1 MNIAFRVVWNASK
14 GVWQAVGEIG
24 PSKRKSKSS
33 GLGSTSLAAVPA
45 IVGSLLLLSLSPL
58 VLAGALPS
66 GGQVNAGSAEI
77 SVSGNKLQVI
87 QSSQKAVIDWQSF
100 SIGQGNEVEFS
111 QPSAQ
116 AAALNRVTGSQVSD
130 IRGSLKANGQV
141 FLVNTNGILF
151 SATSEVNVG
160 ALVSSTLDISNED
173 FISGN
178 YNFEGA
184 GSGIVINR
192 GNIHAAEG
200 GFVAMIAASVINTGS
215 IDAYNGT
222 VAMAAGKR
230 VVLDM
235 GGPVK
240 IAVEEGAI
248 DAYVEQ
254 GGAVRVD
261 SGLVMLT
268 AKAAGELTASVI
280 NHTGITEAQT
290 LQADASGRIVLAG
303 DGDVNIAGTLD
314 VSGAEGEGG
323 QIQITGAQVTLQD
336 GALLDASGRDGG
348 GQVLVGGDYQ
358 GKNAA
363 VPNAIR
369 TYVDE
374 GARIVANA
382 TDKGDGGEIIVWAD
396 EHTDYAGHI
405 SAQGG
410 ALDGDGGFAEVSGKQ
425 TLDFKG
431 TVDLTALEGKTGT
444 LLLDPTNL
452 TITDADN
459 DPDNNVSDDDTSNT
473 YKPTGEA
480 STLSVSTLTTAL
492 DSANVIVTTNGSPD
506 TGTEDGDITV
516 AGSIGWFSNNTL
528 TLDAAG
534 AIGINDNVNIQ
545 TFDGSLVLT
554 AGGAITQTHTNGGR
568 LLIGGTTTLTS
579 GADITLTST
588 ANQLMGTVTATTNAG
603 SLSITN
609 ARALVLGDT
618 SASGPVALAT
628 VDNAGSITATGTF
641 VAGALSAAAHDT
653 GGISIADV
661 NGDLTVS
668 LLKAGGAITL
678 GNIHSGALTFT
689 HSVDGSNVIVGND
702 AAGGQA
708 SGIVTITGESLNLND
723 AIRTLGGTVNLIS
736 TSGAITTAGDAHI
749 VTTAEDGTGTAS
761 GLVNVT
767 AANGMTLQNIT
778 TTGADNTIGVGSN
791 AAAVTLTAS
800 AGDIHV
806 GAITTT
812 GGDATA
818 GATDNRNG
826 GNAGNI
832 LLAATAGAD
841 IYLDG
846 DLKAIGG
853 GFVGAASQGLG
864 GYIKIET
871 PTILTANRLIS
882 SGVTSGN
889 IDLLGSLDSGA
900 GASYSL
906 NVIAGVSDVMF
917 DGVIGGSKALT
928 SLTASGVN
936 INIEKNVTTDG
947 AAGLNI
953 DATQEIRLGDDDLTN
968 GLGTITI
975 NTLAGNGSVDLN
987 SGIGDISGGNYS
999 IYLDD
1004 AVTFTRGTGTI
1015 NIHDDFYSNTNER
1028 NDLTFDGAGGG
1039 AVVFAESVGGSS
1051 ASANTKLGN
1060 ILFDSVT
1067 DITTEGISAESLI
1080 SLNGTG
1086 SINTSGG
1093 NGGAY
1098 YLDGAGGLQLSTT
1111 GADTAGDENIT
1122 FDPSVYLTEVSAPI
1136 WMALPNGSIT
1146 LGSSANLV
1154 TAGGGVTLNAGTS
1167 QTLSGADISTSG
1179 GDVILTAGSKAG
1191 SGALTLGSSTDIT
1204 TSNGLLSLTG
1214 TGISQSTT
1222 NSVLNAGSGKIRID
1236 AGGST
1241 ISLHGRLITTDDD
1254 SNGTPSVLVSNV
1266 AGTSFRS
1273 VETQAGTF
1281 QVGLI
1286 AGDANLAGAQTPVG
1300 AENLALTTAEIRL
1313 REAQAIK
1320 ITSAG
1325 DDSAATG
1332 ANVTF
1337 TVTGTN
1343 AAGDPLIES
1352 ITGGTAAAVT
1362 TTGLFKT
1369 ITSITSNKATAGA
1382 VSVGLAADDTIAG
1395 SLTQYIHNSYSDNQ
1409 IDIKTLSAA
1418 TTGQISVTSTANIID
1433 QLGGFSVGS
1442 SLDVRASGRTT
1453 GMVLTGDVTATNV
1466 TIKTGVGVLALGD
1479 RDITATSG
1487 NILLQGR
1494 GVTQGAGSTVSTTG
1508 TVTVYGSDYASQG
1521 TRGDVVMAGNIVADS
1536 TASTAVTIAD
1546 TNAITIG
1553 SITTGSVG
1561 SRGGLRLGTH
1571 DHNGITYRRAYGA
1584 IDQTAGSQLTIGA
1597 LDIRQLSGSG
1607 SIDLSLLT
1615 NEIQSVGY
1623 VERGGAISLFD
1634 KDTEANGL
1642 ILNGGITA
1650 GTNSNAVKIETLG
1663 ALNHSHHIYGQ
1674 GITLAGASITSS
1686 NQLFANY
1693 GSQGDLVLQASGG
1706 DITLNSHVRVDGAGN
1721 DLIIRNAGDVQLSNT
1736 QYLDGELQIGSLGVS
1751 GALAASQTVLAAA
1764 DLTLDGTATS
1774 LGSATFD
1781 VSERIAI
1788 TSAGDDSGIAFTVT
1802 GTDMFGR
1809 AQTEV
1814 ITGASAAIATGSKY
1828 FASITQIAASG
1839 AAANNVSVG
1848 TALENITGNVTQ
1860 TSSLAVDSARLSGVV
1875 VGNITLENN
1884 ENYFTYIDDLTVG
1897 GDISLSS
1904 RSRTNTLH
1912 VAGDVASATGNISIR
1927 NNYFGLQVDSTGSV
1941 TGQAAGS
1948 QVTLTATDN
1957 YNSGHNANI
1966 QGAIVAGTG
1975 GIVLSSDY
1983 GNVYTSGLGTLTT
1996 TGTATVNSYIDR
2008 AVNIQAGITA
2018 DAGIDINSQGTFAN
2032 SGTGALTSSAG
2043 SVFIDSGSL
2052 DSMSIGAAVQSATG
2066 VFIDAGGTFVNP
2078 ETITSNGEIIISSG
2092 GSYAGSTNYSTSIQN
2107 AISAGVGGT
2116 GNLTINSRGNFTNN
2130 TAGILT
2136 ATGSIALQ
2144 TYWDGTYERNM
2155 TLAGNIAAGANG
2167 IQLTSSGTINQTGG
2181 VLTTTGTLS
2190 GPSQN
2195 GGTANSSVPSAR
2207 GAVTLTA
2214 NNEIANLGP
2223 FYLYDEAQV
2232 DFTLNDVSG
2241 GLTLAGTIE
2250 NSHGAINISTAG
2262 GALDLSSYDVY
2273 AGGMA
2278 TGGAAI
2284 SLTGQ
2289 GLSQGAGSEI
2299 NTTGGATDNARTG
2312 SNGGGTITLTGH
2324 DGSTAGAISLAG
2336 GISTVNDS
2344 TSAITIRGTTDLQ
2357 LPGIIASKGSLV
2369 LGDDTATIG
2378 LITGNIS
2385 QSSSTAL
2392 DIKTLKVGTATNAVG
2407 GSVVLANSA
2416 NKIETLAELY
2426 SGAHQFTGPATDIP
2440 YDLDIY
2446 DSTGGLSLTG
2456 AAVSGQ
2462 GIRIITT
2469 DTTTGLLSIGA
2480 NSVLASGDIYLG
2492 GLSVTQAAGSTID
2505 ADNSGAGGIG
2515 GSIRIDGGGSANN
2528 ITLEG
2533 IVTTDNASATAIEIV
2548 NATNATLNTVNASA
2562 GALALGVD
2570 TKELTGTVSQLD
2582 VNSTISAATLV
2593 GDAGVVTINKAN
2605 IDNLGQFT
2613 TSGALTLVEQGGD
2626 NTGLKYT
2633 GSVTTGGTT
2642 WIETTDGIQ
2651 NLDTQTLNAT
2661 GQAITLKGVALSQ
2674 QTASSIKSTT
2684 ADLYGGAGD
2693 IDLFSTTNDFTGQV
2707 TVHSTGTQASLQDA
2721 NQLSM
2726 NSLTE
2731 VLAPTTSI
2739 KLHAGTSVSLTTEDL
2754 TTTTGD
2760 IEFKSWGGLLN
2771 TPGKLTTGS
2780 GDITLYSSET
2790 LSLAEKILS
2799 DSGDV
2804 DVEAAIIASRAGAED
2819 YIITGGAGSIDIRA
2833 TSGNFTQGSDVLYK
2847 TVDGDITLTALA
2859 GNVTLANVLSTT
2871 GDLNVTAGGN
2881 ILQLSG
2887 SAINVAG
2894 IDALTKKDGIG
2905 NITLT
2910 EAINNAAAIRLR
2922 TLNGAGDTTVAG
2934 VIQYEDADGF
2944 AIREILTTADAT
2956 LVARGDITADIT
2968 EHLGTVKADTFTVK
2982 TLLDAGVGVD
2992 LTQANDVI
3000 SLNIKVRNEA
3010 DDAIAGETTT
3020 PTGTIKFTDS
3030 DGFIVTAIETGGTT
3044 VLTAGADVTQTG
3056 AITSTKLVFSG
3067 AGDFTLNLG
3076 GSDTPAN
3083 QVSTF
3088 ASDATGAVDFSTNL
3102 DLVIGTVNGTVGI
3115 TTQGADIAITA
3126 PNISSSGVTINTS
3139 SGNAGTVGGAVLLTT
3154 SASGGAGNLT
3164 VGDILTNGTD
3174 ATIINGGG
3182 GAAGAITLTSAGEIL
3197 TVGGTITARGGAG
3210 DAAGVA
3216 GADGTLKLLAT
3227 AGTVSQADG
3236 SSAIDAGKVLLDAL
3250 NSSALLNVD
3259 NTVDQVA
3266 AKISGI
3272 GESFT
3277 YRSGADYE
3285 VGGGQDGITGI
3296 TTQGGFVDI
3305 GNSDYAISVTQN
3317 ISTKGGDFSST
3328 GVGSFNYTGLTI
3340 STAGDITYA
3349 SGAYKDGGT
3358 IDISTTANN
3367 GNVNTGN
3374 LVSSGDVNAAAAAAG
3389 NITLDANGILTV
3401 HATKAQGQG
3410 AGTGGVVNLTGSAV
3424 NIAGSVVT
3432 SSTGAAGGMIDV
3444 NGPAV
3449 LVGGDHVLAT
3459 GLGAGDIDFSSTLNS
3474 DGTPRSLSITAGS
3487 GDILFNG
3494 VVGVDSTLG
3503 ALNIISANDVTI
3515 SDTFA
3520 AASLTQLDGTGTSTL
3535 QGIVTLSSEL
3545 DFSGNNLS
3553 INAATDVGGT
3563 TTISNAGLFTSTA
3576 AGDMRSAGAFVQ
3588 NGAGT
3593 NELAGDISTTNTGIS
3608 FATGVT
3614 LTGDL
3619 VMDSN
3624 TGSGN
3629 ILFFDTL
3636 DSDATLRDLTLTSG
3650 TGSVT
3655 FAGIVGGIH
3664 ALDVLNVNST
3674 GVTQFDDAV
3683 TATSITTDTEGTVKL
3698 NGQTVDTTGTQTYND
3713 ALSLGDNTTLTGSI
3727 VTTNSTLSGA
3737 NHSLNV
3743 VGDAVLGDA
3752 AGDTVTGLTALAIS
3766 GTAGINTSTVTSS
3779 GTQEY
3784 TGAVTIGAD
3793 TTLTTTDATVTFD
3806 ATIDS
3811 LPSVAKSLTINA
3823 GNGDVNL
3830 MNAVGAETN
3839 GALGSLELTGNN
3851 LTLHD
3856 VTTSGEQTYNGTI
3869 DTNSTYTSDGS
3880 NITFNGDLTI
3890 NDALVVTTG
3899 AAAGTI
3905 TFTGTLDSQT
3915 GEMNTLHLT
3924 AGTGDIALQGAV
3936 GTTQEL
3942 GAININSATNV
3953 TTSSTINAASLTQV
3967 AGSGLTTIGGAVT
3980 LSAVEGVSLTG
3991 TNLILNA
3998 AVDTVTA
4005 ALGGTVTTN
4014 HSGTAT
4020 IAAAGDINADGAV
4033 SITAAGGIFTAGDT
4047 TTTGDDIS
4055 LLSAITLTGDA
4066 ALTTGG
4072 TTGTINFASTID
4084 GAYALRLL
4092 AGAAQSFNAVGGTA
4106 PLTLLRV
4113 ESTGEVTQTAAMKV
4127 GSLAIKSAGATLEN
4141 TANDIDTLAAL
4152 MSGDAALIFVDVNGV
4167 EIGTID
4173 AAELQIIGI
4182 SDGAGTSNVSITVGG
4197 LLSQAASSLIS
4208 IDGNLTVNTTAFAAD
4223 DVSLKNTSAG
4233 GTELDNTLV
4242 AGDFSI
4248 DSSGNVTQSI
4258 DANGSGADAWVQV
4271 GGSFNMTGTGAFVE
4285 GNSTDNFI
4293 GGSATTAANEIR
4305 LVGVIT
4311 LSMVNGDL
4319 VASATTTG
4327 TGETDTGTIAAADLT
4342 NGAVVTSDA
4351 GGKSMSAVTDGNA
4364 ILLNESNS
4372 IGGSVKITTQ
4382 GSYVNSGASIAT
4394 GIRQSDAL
4402 ILSGNSSFL
4411 AMQST
4416 ANSTSGITGAGTIN
4430 LSHAANAFA
4439 GKVSAT
4445 AVGMDIHLRDSNVLN
4460 LGTVNGEHVIIE
4472 LADAT
4477 STDAITQTGVITATT
4492 LLLQNAGTVM
4502 LNNNNLITTVAA
4514 NVNGALSLANNQP
4527 LTVGTVGSVNGITGG
4542 GDITLSSDALA
4553 INQAL
4558 TAAGFALT
4566 LKPLNSATSIGLGDG
4581 AGGLSIDAAEWNNLT
4596 DGFSSIIIGR
4606 NDGTGKITTGAL
4618 TVTDNLTLLNT
4629 SGGIEL
4635 TGLMDAGT
4643 NTMLLDSTGAVTDTG
4658 SGSITAASLALQGA
4672 GATYTLDAANNDV
4685 DLLSANS
4692 GSITYVDA
4700 DALTIGTFNSI
4711 VGMTATDAVDISTL
4725 NNDLTVSQDISATAI
4740 TLNAGQSAAAGMATG
4755 GNVVLTGSPL
4765 LTANT
4770 GNAIIYTGSI
4780 ANSTGVAV
4788 SATSGNFRYNADEAT
4803 DFSTGGWTDLGAT
4816 GTYAVYR
4823 EQPVISVAAVN
4834 KTVTYGDADPTNYT
4848 GSYTGLLN
4856 GDAASIVTGVE
4867 TAVWGNSAGTTSTGG
4882 KRIVGDYDVAYNS
4895 GLSTGLGYGFADNA
4909 ISVDEL
4915 TVDKLALSGSI
4926 TGGGNT
4932 YGSNVNGG
4940 TVDFVSSIAGDAVV
4954 ATGTVSVDTTG
4965 LLSTSG
4971 NLQAGTH
4978 TGIQTV
4984 GEGLSGTD
4992 AGNYSFAGRSD
5003 DYTVVQLAL
5012 TLSGITATSRTYDG
5026 STDATV
5032 SVVTA
5037 NYAGLIAD
5045 DVVSVATTGTFD
5057 TKNAGTNTVTLAS
5070 IYDGADKDNYSITD
5084 QATTTAGISAANLVI
5099 TTSDVNKN
5107 YDGTTAVTTG
5117 SAEATSGTQM
5127 FADDSLTGGTYAFTD
5142 ARVSRDGSGNVLSN
5156 KTVTTT
5162 GVTVNDGNNGGNYAV
5177 TYANNITS
5185 DIDPKA
5191 LSIELS
5197 TQSKAYDGSINAAID
5212 TTDYSLTGFIGSE
5225 NVGVNQTV
5233 GTYDSKDMVSATNVT
5248 VALASTDFT
5257 ADTLTAL
5264 SDYILPTTV
5273 VATGSI
5279 KRATLT
5285 AFADV
5290 QDRIYDATTDG
5301 TLNDITL
5308 QGVIG
5313 SETLQVA
5320 GGTAQFADKNVGV
5333 DKVVTVTGIMIS
5345 NGTGAEA
5352 GLSSNYQI
5360 ASPATTTASISKK
5373 GLTIAGVEAFDR
5385 EYNGKMIADINTDA
5399 ASLTGKITNDEV
5411 TFGSMTGSFLDKNVG
5426 DNKVVIGSDV
5436 VLEGADAGNYDL
5448 IQPEG
5453 LQATITQRAL
5463 TVSVTAADK
5472 VYDGGT
5478 DVIVTLTDDRVSGD
5492 LLAYNYVAGFVN
5504 KNVGNTKSVSVDN
5517 ISFSGGADEAN
5528 YTVNSSASGVA
5539 AVTVKPIA
5547 ISGIT
5552 AGDKTYDGN
5561 TVATIDV
5568 SSTSGWII
5576 GDDVTV
5582 AATGAFDT
5590 KDVGTDKAVT
5600 LSSIYG
5606 GIDESNYAII
5616 NQSTTTADVQSTTTE
5631 NVLLN
5636 TIVTDVVNTPTS
5648 ATRDV
5653 TSENI
5658 NSSAVNRSG
5667 FVSNATGM
5675 MTSLMTGLMTVADAG
5690 ISGLQAKDEED
5701 NNDE

>member
-24 PSKRKSKSS
+24 PSKRKSKSR
-33 GLGSTSLAAVPA
+33 GLGSISLAAVPA

-58 VLAGALPS
+58 VSASALPS

-77 SVSGNKLQVI
+77 SVSGNKLRVV

-141 FLVNTNGILF
+141 FLINPNGILF

-184 GSGIVINR
+184 GAGIVINR

-230 VVLDM
+230 IVLDI

-240 IAVEEGAI
+240 ISVEEGAI

-261 SGLVMLT
+261 SGLVLLT
-268 AKAAGELTASVI
+268 AKAAGELTSSAI

-290 LQADASGRIVLAG
+290 LQIDASGRIVLVG

-314 VSGAEGEGG
+314 VSGAEGKGG
-323 QIQITGAQVTLQD
+323 QIQITGAQVALQD

-374 GARIVANA
+374 GARIVADA
-382 TDKGDGGEIIVWAD
+382 TGKGDGGKIIVWAG
-396 EHTDYAGHI
+396 EHTDYAGHL
-405 SAQGG
+405 SATGG
-410 ALDGDGGFAEVSGKQ
+410 SEGGDGGFAEVSGKQ

-431 TVDLTALEGKTGT
+431 TVDLTAQQGKTGT

-452 TITDADN
+452 TITEA
-459 DPDNNVSDDDTSNT
+459 DNNVSDDVTPDT

-506 TGTEDGDITV
+506 TGTEEGDITV
-516 AGSIGWFSNNTL
+516 ASSIGWLSNNTL

-534 AIGINDNVNIQ
+534 AITINNAVNIQ

-554 AGGAITQTHTNGGR
+554 AGGAITQTHTTGGR

-579 GADITLTST
+579 GADITLTSLT
-588 ANQLMGTVTATTNAG
+588 NQLKGIVTATATGAI
-603 SLSITN
+603 SITN
-609 ARALVLGDT
+609 ARALVLGNT
-618 SASGPVALAT
+618 SASGLVTLAT
-628 VDNAGSITATGTF
+628 VADSGSITANGTF
-641 VAGALSAAAHDT
+641 AAGTLSAAAHDT
-653 GGISIADV
+653 GGISIVDV
-661 NGDLTVS
+661 NGPLTVS
-668 LLKAGGAITL
+668 LLDAGGAITL
-678 GNIHSGALTFT
+678 GNANSGALTFT

-708 SGIVTITGESLNLND
+708 SGIVTITGASLTLND
-723 AIRTLGGTVNLIS
+723 AIRTKGGTVNLIS
-736 TSGAITTAGDAHI
+736 TTGAITTAADADI
-749 VTTAEDGTGTAS
+749 VTTADVDTGTAS

-767 AANGMTLQNIT
+767 ADNGMTLQNIT

-791 AAAVTLTAS
+791 AAAVTLTAR

-832 LLAATAGAD
+832 LLAATAGTD

-846 DLKAIGG
+846 DLEAIGG

-871 PTILTANRLIS
+871 PAILTANRLIS

-889 IDLLGSLDSGA
+889 IDLLASLDSDTN
-900 GASYSL
+900 ASYSL
-906 NVIAGVSDVMF
+906 NVVAGVSDVMF
-917 DGVIGGSKALT
+917 DGVMGGTNALT

-953 DATQEIRLGDDDLTN
+953 DATQEIRLGDNDLTN

-987 SGIGDISGGNYS
+987 SGIGDTTGGGYS

-1004 AVTFTRGTGTI
+1004 AVTFTRGTGSI
-1015 NIHDDFYSNTNER
+1015 VIHDDFYSNTNEG

-1039 AVVFAESVGGSS
+1039 TVVFGGSVGGTS
-1051 ASANTKLGN
+1051 ATANTKFGN

-1067 DITTEGISAESLI
+1067 DITTKGISAESLI

-1093 NGGAY
+1093 NGSAY

-1122 FDPSVYLTEVSAPI
+1122 FYPSVYLTEASAPI

-1179 GDVILTAGSKAG
+1179 GAVILTAGSKAG
-1191 SGALTLGSSTDIT
+1191 IGALTLGSSTDIT

-1214 TGISQSTT
+1214 TGISQSVT

-1241 ISLHGRLITTDDD
+1241 ISLYSRLITSDND
-1254 SNGTPSVLVSNV
+1254 SSNTPSILVSN
-1266 AGTSFRS
+1266 ASATSFRS
-1273 VETQAGTF
+1273 VETKTGTF

-1343 AAGDPLIES
+1343 AAGDPLIEA

-1382 VSVGLAADDTIAG
+1382 VSVGLAADDTVAG

-1418 TTGQISVTSTANIID
+1418 TTGQISVTSTANIINE
-1433 QLGGFSVGS
+1433 LGGFSVGS

-1487 NILLQGR
+1487 NTLLQGR

-1536 TASTAVTIAD
+1536 TNASSAVTIAD

-1553 SITTGSVG
+1553 SITTGSAG

-1571 DHNGITYRRAYGA
+1571 DHNGSTYRRAYGA

-1597 LDIRQLSGSG
+1597 LDIRQLNGSG

-1663 ALNHSHHIYGQ
+1663 ALDNRHHIYGQ
-1674 GITLAGASITSS
+1674 GITLAGASITSN
-1686 NQLFANY
+1686 NQLYAY
-1693 GSQGDLVLQASGG
+1693 MGSGENRDLVLQASGG
-1706 DITLNSHVRVDGAGN
+1706 DVTLSGDVRIDGIGNDFIINNAGN
-1721 DLIIRNAGDVQLSNT
+1721 VRLGLT
-1736 QYLDGELQIGSLGVS
+1736 YWLDGELQIGSLGVS
-1751 GALAASQTVLAAA
+1751 GALATSQTVGAAA
-1764 DLTLDGTATS
+1764 DLTLDGTAISSGT
-1774 LGSATFD
+1774 ATFD
-1781 VSERIAI
+1781 VSERVAI

-1828 FASITQIAASG
+1828 FATINQIATNG
-1839 AAANNVSVG
+1839 AAAGSVIVG

-1860 TSSLAVDSARLSGVV
+1860 TSSLDVDSARLSGVV
-1875 VGNITLENN
+1875 DGNVTLENN

-1927 NNYFGLQVDSTGSV
+1927 NNYFGLYVDSTGSV
-1941 TGQAAGS
+1941 TGHAADS

-1957 YNSGHNANI
+1957 YNSNHNANI
-1966 QGAIVAGTG
+1966 QGAIVAGTA

-1983 GNVYTSGLGTLTT
+1983 GSVYTSGAGTLTT
-1996 TGTATVNSYIDR
+1996 TGTATVNSYINDT
-2008 AVNIQAGITA
+2008 VNIQAGIAA

-2032 SGTGALTSSAG
+2032 SAAGTLTSSAG
-2043 SVFIDSGSL
+2043 SVFVDSGDL
-2052 DSMSIGAAVQSATG
+2052 DSMSIGVAVQSATG
-2066 VFIDAGGTFVNP
+2066 VFIDAGGTFVNS
-2078 ETITSNGEIIISSG
+2078 ETITSNGEVIISSG
-2092 GSYAGSTNYSTSIQN
+2092 GSYTGSTNYSTSIQN

-2250 NSHGAINISTAG
+2250 NSHGSINISTAG

-2284 SLTGQ
+2284 ALTGQ

-2324 DGSTAGAISLAG
+2324 DGSAAGAISLAG

-2344 TSAITIRGTTDLQ
+2344 TSAITLRGTTNLQ

-2385 QSSSTAL
+2385 QSNSTAL

-2407 GSVVLANSA
+2407 GSVVLANST

-2456 AAVSGQ
+2456 AVVSGQ
-2462 GIRIITT
+2462 GIRISTT
-2469 DTTTGLLSIGA
+2469 DNTTGVLSIGA
-2480 NSVLASGDIYLG
+2480 NSILASGDIYLG

-2613 TSGALTLVEQGGD
+2613 TSGVLTLKEQGGSG
-2626 NTGLKYT
+2626 TAGLKYT

-2651 NLDTQTLNAT
+2651 NLDTQTLDAT

-2674 QTASSIKSTT
+2674 QAASTINTTT
-2684 ADLYGGAGD
+2684 ADLYGGTGD
-2693 IDLFSTTNDFTGQV
+2693 IDLFSATNDFTGQV
-2707 TVHSTGTQASLQDA
+2707 TVNSAGSHVNLQDA

-2726 NSLTE
+2726 NALTGK
-2731 VLAPTTSI
+2731 LATTTSI
-2739 KLHAGTSVSLTTEDL
+2739 KLHAGTFVSLTTENL

-2760 IEFKSWGGLLN
+2760 IEFKSLGGLLN

-2799 DSGDV
+2799 TSGDV
-2804 DVEAAIIASRAGAED
+2804 DIEAAIVASRAGASD
-2819 YIITGGAGSIDIRA
+2819 YIQTGGAGTINIRA
-2833 TSGNFTQGSDVLYK
+2833 TSGNFTQGSDVIYT
-2847 TVDGDITLTALA
+2847 TVDGDITLSALA
-2859 GNVTLANVLSTT
+2859 GNVTLANVQSST

-2887 SAINVAG
+2887 SAITVAG
-2894 IDALTKKDGIG
+2894 IDALTKKDAIG

-2922 TLNGAGDTTVAG
+2922 TLNGAGDTTVGG

-2944 AIREILTTADAT
+2944 AIREILTAADAT
-2956 LVARGDITADIT
+2956 LVARGEITADISGYP
-2968 EHLGTVKADTFTVK
+2968 GTVKADTFTVK
-2982 TLLDAGVGVD
+2982 TLLDAGAGVD
-2992 LTQANDVI
+2992 LTQANDVN
-3000 SLNIKVRNEA
+3000 SLNIKVRNAA
-3010 DDAIAGETTT
+3010 DDAIADETTT

-3030 DGFIVTAIETGGTT
+3030 DGFVVTAIETAGTT
-3044 VLTAGADVTQTG
+3044 VLTAGDAVTQTG
-3056 AITSTKLVFSG
+3056 AISSAKLGLSG
-3067 AGDFTLNLG
+3067 VGDYTLTLG
-3076 GSDTPAN
+3076 SSGIPLN
-3083 QVSTF
+3083 QISTF
-3088 ASDATGAVDFSTNL
+3088 ASDATGAVYLTTNL
-3102 DLVIGTVNGTVGI
+3102 DLVIGSVNPEGI
-3115 TTQGADIAITA
+3115 TTEGADISITA
-3126 PNISSSGVTINTS
+3126 PKITSTGVSINTS
-3139 SGNAGTVGGAVLLTT
+3139 SLNDSTAGGSVLLSSTALG
-3154 SASGGAGNLT
+3154 SLGDLT
-3164 VGDILTNGTD
+3164 VGDIVTSGT
-3174 ATIINGGG
+3174 AAAGGSGNGG
-3182 GAAGAITLTSAGEIL
+3182 GAAGTITLTSAGDLLSVEG
-3197 TVGGTITARGGAG
+3197 VITARGGAG
-3210 DAAGVA
+3210 DGVA
-3216 GADGTLKLLAT
+3216 GGDGTVKLLAT
-3227 AGTVSQADG
+3227 AGAVLQANGDTE
-3236 SSAIDAGKVLLDAL
+3236 INAGKVLLDAL
-3250 NSSALLNVD
+3250 NSSALLDVD
-3259 NTVDQVA
+3259 NMVDKVA

-3272 GESFT
+3272 GENFT

-3317 ISTKGGDFSST
+3317 ISTKGGDFSAT

-3367 GNVNTGN
+3367 GNVNTGT

-3410 AGTGGVVNLTGSAV
+3410 SGTGGVVSFTGSAV

-3474 DGTPRSLSITAGS
+3474 DGTPRALSITAGS
-3487 GDILFNG
+3487 GDILLNG
-3494 VVGVDSTLG
+3494 AVGVDSTLG
-3503 ALNIISANDVTI
+3503 ALNIVSANDVTI
-3515 SDTFA
+3515 SDTLA
-3520 AASLTQLDGTGTSTL
+3520 AASLVQSAGTGTSTL
-3535 QGIVTLSSEL
+3535 DGAVTLSANL
-3545 DFSGNNLS
+3545 AFTGNNLS
-3553 INAATDVGGT
+3553 VNAATDVGGT
-3563 TTISNAGLFTSTA
+3563 TTISNAGLFTTAA
-3576 AGDMRSAGAFVQ
+3576 AGDITSVGIFGQ
-3588 NGAGT
+3588 IGAGT

-3608 FATGVT
+3608 FAKGVV
-3614 LTGDL
+3614 LTGG
-3619 VMDSN
+3619 VAMDTN
-3624 TGSGN
+3624 TGMGN
-3629 ILFFDTL
+3629 IVFADFL
-3636 DSDATLRDLTLTSG
+3636 DSDTTPRDMILTSG
-3650 TGSVT
+3650 TGNVT
-3655 FAGIVGGIH
+3655 FAGIVGGTNT
-3664 ALDVLNVNST
+3664 LGVLNVNSAGST
-3674 GVTQFDDAV
+3674 TFSDAV
-3683 TATSITTDTEGTVKL
+3683 TATSVTTDAAGTIEL
-3698 NGQTVDTTGTQTYND
+3698 DGQTVNTTGTQTYND
-3713 ALSLGDNTTLTGSI
+3713 GLSLGDNTILTG
-3727 VTTNSTLSGA
+3727 TTITTKGSLTGA
-3737 NHSLNV
+3737 SHSLLV
-3743 VGDAVLGDA
+3743 TGDAVFGDA
-3752 AGDTVTGLTALAIS
+3752 TGDTVTGLTTLAIN
-3766 GTAGINTSTVTSS
+3766 GTAAINTSIVTSS

-3806 ATIDS
+3806 ATINS
-3811 LPSVAKSLTINA
+3811 LLSVAKSLAINA

-3830 MNAVGAETN
+3830 MSAVGAETN
-3839 GALGSLELTGNN
+3839 GALGSLALTGNN

-3856 VTTSGEQTYNGTI
+3856 VTTTGEQTYNGTI
-3869 DTNSTYTSDGS
+3869 NTNSTYTSDGS

-3915 GEMNTLHLT
+3915 GETNTLHLT

-3942 GAININSATNV
+3942 GTININSATNV
-3953 TTSSTINAASLTQV
+3953 TTGSTINATSLTQL
-3967 AGSGLTTIGGAVT
+3967 AGSGTTTIDGAVT
-3980 LSAVEGVSLTG
+3980 LTTVEGISLTG

-4014 HSGTAT
+4014 HSGTA
-4020 IAAAGDINADGAV
+4020 IISASGDINADGAV
-4033 SITAAGGIFTAGDT
+4033 TITADGGISTAGDI
-4047 TTTGDDIS
+4047 TTTGDEIS
-4055 LLSAITLTGDA
+4055 LQTAVTLTGDT
-4066 ALTTGG
+4066 ALFTGG
-4072 TTGTINFASTID
+4072 ATGAINFASTID

-4141 TANDIDTLAAL
+4141 TDNDIDTLAAL
-4152 MSGDAALIFVDVNGV
+4152 MSGDASLTFVDVDGV

-4197 LLSQAASSLIS
+4197 LLSQAVNSPIL
-4208 IDGNLTVNTTAFAAD
+4208 IDGDLTVDTTDFAAD
-4223 DVSLKNTSAG
+4223 DVSFKNTSAD
-4233 GTELDNTLV
+4233 GTELDNSLV

-4271 GGSFNMTGTGAFVE
+4271 GGSFNMTGTGAFVA

-4293 GGSATTAANEIR
+4293 GGSATTVAANEIR

-4311 LSMVNGDL
+4311 LSMVDGNL
-4319 VASATTTG
+4319 VASATTG
-4327 TGETDTGTIAAADLT
+4327 TGETDTGMIAAADLT
-4342 NGAVVTSDA
+4342 NGAFVTSDA
-4351 GGKSMSAVTDGNA
+4351 GGKSMSAVTDGDA

-4372 IGGSVKITTQ
+4372 IGGSVKITTK
-4382 GSYVNSGASIAT
+4382 GSYENSGSSIAT
-4394 GIRQSDAL
+4394 GIRQSEAL
-4402 ILSGNSSFL
+4402 ILSGDSSFV

-4416 ANSTSGITGAGTIN
+4416 ANSNSEITGANTIN
-4430 LSHAANAFA
+4430 LSHAENAFA
-4439 GKVSAT
+4439 GTVSAA
-4445 AVGMDIHLRDSNVLN
+4445 AVGMDIHLRDNNALN
-4460 LGTVNGEHVIIE
+4460 LGTVNGKQVTIE
-4472 LADAT
+4472 LADA
-4477 STDAITQTGVITATT
+4477 SSSDAITQTGVITATT
-4492 LLLQNAGTVM
+4492 LLLQNAGAVT
-4502 LNNNNLITTVAA
+4502 LNNNNRITTVAA

-4527 LTVGTVGSVNGITGG
+4527 LTVGTVVAVNGITAG
-4542 GDITLSSDALA
+4542 GDITLASDALA
-4553 INQAL
+4553 INQAV

-4581 AGGLSIDAAEWNNLT
+4581 VGGLSIDAAEWNNLT

-4643 NTMLLDSTGAVTDTG
+4643 NTMILDSMGAVTDTG
-4658 SGSITAASLALQGA
+4658 SGSITAASLALHGA
-4672 GATYTLDAANNDV
+4672 EATYTLDAASNDV
-4685 DLLSANS
+4685 DVLSANS
-4692 GSITYVDA
+4692 GNVTYVDA
-4700 DALTIGTFNSI
+4700 DALSLGT
-4711 VGMTATDAVDISTL
+4711 VAAMGAVDISTTTA
-4725 NNDLTVSQDISATAI
+4725 DLTVSQNISATAI
-4740 TLNAGQSAAAGMATG
+4740 KLNAGQVTAAGTATG
-4755 GNVVLTGSPL
+4755 GNVILTGSPS
-4765 LTANT
+4765 LTASM

-4780 ANSTGVAV
+4780 ADSTGVAE
-4788 SATSGNFRYNADEAT
+4788 STTSGSGNFRYNSDETT

-4816 GTYAVYR
+4816 GNYAVYR
-4823 EQPVISVAAVN
+4823 EQPVISVAVVN
-4834 KTVTYGDADPTNYT
+4834 KTVTYGDADPTSYT

-4856 GDAASIVTGVE
+4856 GDAASIVTGTD
-4867 TAVWGNSAGTTSTGG
+4867 TAVWDNAAGTTSTGG

-4895 GLSTGLGYGFADNA
+4895 GLSNGLGYGFADKA
-4909 ISVDEL
+4909 SSVDEL
-4915 TVDKLALSGSI
+4915 KVDQLALSGSI

-4932 YGSNVNGG
+4932 YGSAVTAG
-4940 TVDFVSSIAGDAVV
+4940 TVDFVSSITGDAVV

-4984 GEGLSGTD
+4984 GAGLSGTD

-5003 DYTVVQLAL
+5003 DYIVDQLGL
-5012 TLSGITATSRTYDG
+5012 TLSGITAANRIYDA

-5032 SVVTA
+5032 SVTAA
-5037 NYAGLIAD
+5037 NYASLISGD
-5045 DVVSVATTGTFD
+5045 LLTVAAAGVFDIKHVGTG
-5057 TKNAGTNTVTLAS
+5057 KTVTLTS
-5070 IYDGADKDNYSITD
+5070 TYSGVDKGNYSITD

-5099 TTSDVNKN
+5099 TTSDVSKT
-5107 YDGTTAVTTG
+5107 YDGTTAVTMG
-5117 SAEATSGTQM
+5117 SAVATSSTQV
-5127 FADDSLTGGTYAFTD
+5127 FSDDSLTGGTYAFID
-5142 ARVSRDGSGNVLSN
+5142 AHVSRDGSGAVLSN

-5162 GVTVNDGNNGGNYAV
+5162 GVTINDGNKGGNYAV
-5177 TYANNITS
+5177 SYADNITS
-5185 DIDPKA
+5185 TIDPKA

-5197 TQSKAYDGSINAAID
+5197 NQIKAYDGSINAAID
-5212 TTDYSLTGFIGSE
+5212 TTDYSLTGIIGSE

-5248 VALASTDFT
+5248 VALASTDFA

-5279 KRATLT
+5279 TRATLT
-5285 AFADV
+5285 AVADV

-5308 QGVIG
+5308 QGLIG

-5320 GGTAQFADKNVGV
+5320 GGTARFADKNVGV
-5333 DKVVTVTGIMIS
+5333 DKVVTVTGITIS

-5399 ASLTGKITNDEV
+5399 ASLTGKITEDEV

-5426 DNKVVIGSDV
+5426 GNKVVIGSDV

-5478 DVIVTLTDDRVSGD
+5478 DVIVTVTDDRVSGD
-5492 LLAYNYVAGFVN
+5492 LLAYNYVADFVN
-5504 KNVGNTKSVSVDN
+5504 KNVGNTKSFSVDN

-5568 SSTSGWII
+5568 SSASGWIS

-5582 AATGAFDT
+5582 AATGAFAT
-5590 KDVGTDKAVT
+5590 KDVGTDKTVT
-5600 LSSIYG
+5600 LSSTYG

-5631 NVLLN
+5631 NVRLN
-5636 TIVTDVVNTPTS
+5636 TIVTNVVNTPTS

-5658 NSSAVNRSG
+5658 NSSAVNRNG
-5667 FVSNATGM
+5667 FSSNASDM
-5675 MTSLMTGLMTVADAG
+5675 MTGLMTGLMTVADAG

-5701 NNDE
+5701 NNGE